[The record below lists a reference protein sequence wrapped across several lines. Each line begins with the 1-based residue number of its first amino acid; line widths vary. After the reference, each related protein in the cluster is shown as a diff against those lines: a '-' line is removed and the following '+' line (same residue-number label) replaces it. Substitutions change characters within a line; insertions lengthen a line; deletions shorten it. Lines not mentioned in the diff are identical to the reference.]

1 MWPAAGDGDAGWHQQ
16 PRPQEYLMNVIFT
29 VLFALPIGYFLKNRG
44 IAIVTY
50 LALDA
55 IVFSYQS
62 VAVLLNWMADNPPVA
77 FGPSPT
83 SFPVEYS
90 NSELWGYGLVNLVI
104 IAVGSGLVVLGAR
117 LSARRAAKRTAVAVA

>member
-1 MWPAAGDGDAGWHQQ
+1 
-16 PRPQEYLMNVIFT
+16 MNVIFT

-62 VAVLLNWMADNPPVA
+62 VGVLLDWMADNPPVA